1 MAKKYVSNFNF
12 KDSSDEIFV
21 KDLEAHESINTI
33 NSSINGINNS
43 ISNINSTI
51 KTDHAN
57 ECILIG
63 DSYAVSSV
71 VGSGYSWQ
79 DLFENYTGLTC
90 HKYSQGSIGFV
101 GITTNTFL
109 SYLDKAIADISN
121 KEAIKSIIVCGGC
134 NDKGITAST
143 LENAISTF
151 ITRAKASFP
160 NSVVYIGCIGNFK
173 NSFSNH
179 EAMFVTKNIY
189 KNCVKYKGVFLNG
202 VDFVMKNNGNFQ
214 SDNVHPN
221 TNGCLELAE
230 AIVNA
235 FKTGS
240 YQGNAYKKI
249 TPSPTGI
256 VSNFS
261 YNTFNVYQFATNDG
275 CSTTIAGGY
284 TAGDGIHCNLTSNI
298 NINGSNQYLIAEL
311 NDSLD
316 LGESAGQNCCM
327 MQCRLM
333 DTNPYPIGVYPCVV
347 SLVDNKIYAKVI
359 LQADGS
365 NFQKPVNGVS
375 RIDLLYNG
383 SIYTSRV

>member
-1 MAKKYVSNFNF
+1 MAKKYFDNFHFRDANETIYVKDSEAREEIDALSKQTDDLKNF
-12 KDSSDEIFV
+12 KKIT
-21 KDLEAHESINTI
+21 ESNDT
-33 NSSINGINNS
+33 
-43 ISNINSTI
+43 
-51 KTDHAN
+51 
-57 ECILIG
+57 ILIG

-79 DLFENYTGLTC
+79 DLFENYTGITC

-109 SYLDKAIADISN
+109 SYLNKAIEDISN
-121 KEAIKSIIVCGGC
+121 KNEIKNIIVCGGC
-134 NDKGITAST
+134 NDKEVNAST
-143 LENAISTF
+143 LETAISTF
-151 ITRAKASFP
+151 IKKAKENFP
-160 NSVVYIGCIGNFK
+160 NATVYVGCIGNFK

-179 EAMFVTKNIY
+179 ELMFITKNIY
-189 KNCVKYKGVFLNG
+189 KKCVKYKAVFLNG

-235 FKTGS
+235 FKTGF
-240 YQGNAYKKI
+240 YQGNAYKNI
-249 TPSPTGI
+249 TPIATGI

-261 YNTFNVYQFATNDG
+261 HNPFKVYQFATNDG
-275 CSTTIAGGY
+275 CSTAISGGY
-284 TAGDGIHCNLTSNI
+284 NAGDGIHCNLSNNI
-298 NINGSNQYLIAEL
+298 NINGSNQYLIGVL

-316 LGESAGQNCCM
+316 LGEDGGQNCCM

-333 DTNPYPIGVYPCVV
+333 DENPYPIGVYPCVV
-347 SLVDNKIYAKVI
+347 SLVNNKIYAKVI

-365 NFQKPVNGVS
+365 NFQKPVDGVS

-383 SIYTSRV
+383 TIYTSRV

>member
-1 MAKKYVSNFNF
+1 MKYVSNFEF
-12 KDSSDEIFV
+12 KDSSEKIYI
-21 KDLEAHESINTI
+21 KDSESRNRLNDVEKSINTI
-33 NSSINGINNS
+33 NSVLN
-43 ISNINSTI
+43 
-51 KTDHAN
+51 TDHAN
-57 ECILIG
+57 ESILIG

-71 VGSGYSWQ
+71 VGTGYSWQ
-79 DLFENYTGLTC
+79 DLFENYTGITC

-101 GITTNTFL
+101 GITSNTFL
-109 SYLDKAIADISN
+109 TYLNKAIADITN

-134 NDKGITAST
+134 NDNGITAST

-160 NSVVYIGCIGNFK
+160 NATIYVGCIGNFK

-179 EAMFVTKNIY
+179 EKMFITKNIY
-189 KNCVKYKGVFLNG
+189 KKCVKYKAVFLNG

-221 TNGCLELAE
+221 ENGCLELAD

-235 FKTGS
+235 FKTGF
-240 YQGNAYKKI
+240 YQGNAYKR
-249 TPSPTGI
+249 TVPTAAGI
-256 VSNFS
+256 VSKFS
-261 YNTFNVYQFATNDG
+261 HNPFNVYQFATNDG
-275 CSTTIAGGY
+275 CSTAISGGY
-284 TAGDGIHCNLTSNI
+284 NAGDGIHCNLTENI
-298 NINGSNQYLIAEL
+298 NINGSNQYLIGVL

-316 LGESAGQNCCM
+316 LGEDAGQNCCM

-333 DTNPYPIGVYPCVV
+333 DANPYPIGVYPCVV

-359 LQADGS
+359 LQADGA

>member
-109 SYLDKAIADISN
+109 SYLDRAIADISN

-189 KNCVKYKGVFLNG
+189 KKCVKYKGVFLNG

-240 YQGNAYKKI
+240 YQGNTYKRS
-249 TPSPTGI
+249 TPTPTGI

-275 CSTTIAGGY
+275 CSTAIAGGY
-284 TAGDGIHCNLTSNI
+284 NAGDGIHCNLTEKI
-298 NINGSNQYLIAEL
+298 NINSSNQYLIGVL

-333 DTNPYPIGVYPCVV
+333 DEHPYPIGVYPCVV

-359 LQADGS
+359 LQADPS
-365 NFQKPVNGVS
+365 NFQKPVNNVS

>member
-1 MAKKYVSNFNF
+1 MKYVSNFEF
-12 KDSSDEIFV
+12 KDSSEKIYI
-21 KDLEAHESINTI
+21 KDSEARERLNDVDKSINTI
-33 NSSINGINNS
+33 NSVLN
-43 ISNINSTI
+43 
-51 KTDHAN
+51 TDHAN

-63 DSYAVSSV
+63 DSYALNSTT
-71 VGSGYSWQ
+71 GSEYNWQ
-79 DLFENYTGLTC
+79 NLFEKYTGLTC

-109 SYLDKAIADISN
+109 TYLNKAITDISN
-121 KEAIKSIIVCGGC
+121 KELIKSIVVCGGC
-134 NDKGITAST
+134 NDKGINVSE

-160 NSVVYIGCIGNFK
+160 NATIYVGCIGNFK
-173 NSFSNH
+173 NSFTNH
-179 EAMFVTKNIY
+179 ELMFITKNTY
-189 KNCVKYKGVFLNG
+189 KKCVKYGAVFLNG

-214 SDNVHPN
+214 SDGVHPN
-221 TNGCLELAE
+221 ENGCLEIAD

-235 FKTGS
+235 FKTGF

-249 TPSPTGI
+249 IPTATGI

-261 YNTFNVYQFATNDG
+261 HNPFNVYQFATNDG
-275 CSTTIAGGY
+275 CSTEIAGGY
-284 TAGDGIHCNLTSNI
+284 NAGDGIHCNLTNNI
-298 NINGSNQYLIAEL
+298 NINGSNQYLIAQL
-311 NDSLD
+311 DDSLD
-316 LGESAGQNCCM
+316 LGEQGGQNCCM

-333 DTNPYPIGVYPCVV
+333 DANPYPIGTYPCVV
-347 SLVDNKIYAKVI
+347 SLVNNNIYAKVI
-359 LQADGS
+359 LHADAS